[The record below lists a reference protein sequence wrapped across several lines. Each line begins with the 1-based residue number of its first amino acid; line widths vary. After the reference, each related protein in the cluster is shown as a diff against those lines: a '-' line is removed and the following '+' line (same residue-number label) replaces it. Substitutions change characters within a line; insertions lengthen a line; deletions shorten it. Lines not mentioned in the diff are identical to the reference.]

1 MTKIRYIILLALT
14 GCLPAMVS
22 AGDAAAG
29 KAKAAL
35 CMACHGAEGVSTNDI
50 WTNLAGQKR
59 GYLVKQ
65 IKAFRDGDRVDPTM
79 KPMVSGLSDADV
91 DNLATYFSGL

>member
-1 MTKIRYIILLALT
+1 MSKIRYIILLTLT
-14 GCLPAMVS
+14 ACLPAMVS

-29 KAKAAL
+29 KSKSTL
-35 CMACHGAEGVSTNDI
+35 CMACHGAAGVSTNDI
-50 WTNLAGQKR
+50 WPNLAGQKY

-65 IKAFRDGDRVDPTM
+65 IKAFRDGDRIDPMM
-79 KPMVSGLSDADV
+79 KPMVSGLSDKDV